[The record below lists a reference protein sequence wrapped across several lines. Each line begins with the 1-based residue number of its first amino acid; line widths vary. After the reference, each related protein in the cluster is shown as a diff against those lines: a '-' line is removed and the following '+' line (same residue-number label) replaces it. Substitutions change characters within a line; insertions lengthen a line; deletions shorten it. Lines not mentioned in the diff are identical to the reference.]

1 VVHRTGD
8 VELPVEIRL
17 WMRNGAVFRERW
29 DGTGPTWTFDS
40 RGPSPVVR
48 AEVDPEHRVLLDDDL
63 LDNAASLAPRSL
75 TRIEE
80 RLAYFAALGLGGIA
94 P

>member
-1 VVHRTGD
+1 
-8 VELPVEIRL
+8 
-17 WMRNGAVFRERW
+17 M
-29 DGTGPTWTFDS
+29 
-40 RGPSPVVR
+40 VR

-63 LDNAASLAPRSL
+63 LDNATSLAPRSL